1 MLDHY
6 ISTVFANGFKAQ
18 IVGVS
23 RLLTVIRKLSMSS
36 SEENS
41 D

>member
-1 MLDHY
+1 MLAHY

-23 RLLTVIRKLSMSS
+23 KSCLTYKKHR
-36 SEENS
+36 
-41 D
+41 